1 MISSRERKE
10 SRSALVTGAGG
21 FIGSHLVE
29 RLLADGWRVRA
40 LVRYHSSPGWGWL
53 EELRERSLDGLEV
66 VRGDI
71 TDPAQMREVVAG
83 RRVVFHLAALISVP
97 YSFRA
102 PSTVFETNVM
112 GTVNLAEAAREHRVR
127 RFVLMSSSE
136 VYGSALRVPI
146 DEEHP
151 LQAQSPYA
159 ASKIGGEKA
168 VESYVRS
175 FDLPAVTVRAFNTFG
190 PRQSTRAIVP
200 TIATQA
206 LTRDT
211 IELGSLHPVRDLS
224 YVEDTVA
231 GLVAAAE
238 AGDGAIGRVVNLG
251 RGEGISV
258 GDLAQMVGSLV
269 GRPVEVRTDRERVRP
284 EASEVDRLVSDN
296 RLARELLGWQPRV
309 GLEEGLERTIAW
321 IRDHREHFPTLDYQ
335 V

>member
-1 MISSRERKE
+1 V
-10 SRSALVTGAGG
+10 SAKRTAAVTGAGG

-53 EELRERSLDGLEV
+53 EELRHEAPDDLEV

-71 TDPAQMREVVAG
+71 TDPGQMRDFVAGREVVL
-83 RRVVFHLAALISVP
+83 HLAAMISVA

-112 GTVNLAEAAREHRVR
+112 GTVRVADAAREHRVR

-146 DEEHP
+146 DEDHP

-159 ASKIGGEKA
+159 ASKVAAEKV

-175 FDLPAVTVRAFNTFG
+175 FGLPAVTVRSFNTFG

-200 TIATQA
+200 TIVTQA
-206 LTRDT
+206 LEREA
-211 IELGSLHPVRDLS
+211 IELGSVHPVRDLS

-231 GLVAAAE
+231 GLVAAVEADAE
-238 AGDGAIGRVVNLG
+238 AIGQVVNLG
-251 RGEGISV
+251 RGKGVSV
-258 GDLAQMVGSLV
+258 GELAERVCGLL
-269 GRPVEVRTDRERVRP
+269 GRPLEIRTDPERVRP
-284 EASEVDRLVSDN
+284 ADSEVDRLVCDN
-296 RLARELLGWQPRV
+296 RRARELLGWEPRV
-309 GLEEGLERTIAW
+309 GLEEGLVRTIGW
-321 IRDHREHFPTLDYQ
+321 IRAHRDRFPTLDYQ